1 MRFRCNKLRHEMW
14 NLSLRRFLK
23 SQLPGTQK
31 AFNYTTCI
39 EELLRDTILVQVPL
53 PRNLPRWD
61 VSKYNSNFNQLLV
74 QVQVLVKVQHVQ
86 NRCSDYPEMSWLL
99 VMLRTFFTCKLQRL
113 QSMLSQTSA
122 GSFTQQARRLRA
134 TVQVALSVCFRAL
147 ERVNTHSTSSTLLRK
162 KYSTSTGTQ
171 YLYKYIVLVQYGTVP
186 LQFVLPESWKR
197 VLVPVLVT
205 SDTTVESA
213 LGKDV
218 VAMRLFYSVV
228 RFTPFSIARPLEVI
242 VRPIY

>member
-39 EELLRDTILVQVPL
+39 EELLRDTILLVQVPL

-171 YLYKYIVLVQYGTVP
+171 YLYKYIVLVQYSPSPVCAAWVLEKGTCTGTCN
-186 LQFVLPESWKR
+186 FGHHSRERTWKR
-197 VLVPVLVT
+197 RRG
-205 SDTTVESA
+205 DA
-213 LGKDV
+213 II
-218 VAMRLFYSVV
+218 LFCGPIHSLQYCK
-228 RFTPFSIARPLEVI
+228 TPRGHC
-242 VRPIY
+242 